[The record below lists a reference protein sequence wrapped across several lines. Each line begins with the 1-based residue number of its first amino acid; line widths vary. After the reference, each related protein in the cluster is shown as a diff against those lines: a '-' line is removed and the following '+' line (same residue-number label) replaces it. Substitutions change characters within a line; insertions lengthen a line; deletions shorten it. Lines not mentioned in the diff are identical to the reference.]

1 MKAEITSADTARIEA
16 LLSRLDPEP
25 RVVCTVPGC
34 LHLHQSPVTSQGTAP
49 ALAA

>member
-34 LHLHQSPVTSQGTAP
+34 LHLHLSPATGEGPAP

>member
-25 RVVCTVPGC
+25 TVVCTVPGC
-34 LHLHQSPVTSQGTAP
+34 LHMHRSTITGNTAP

>member
-1 MKAEITSADTARIEA
+1 MKAAITSADTARIEA

-25 RVVCTVPGC
+25 TVLCTVPGC
-34 LHLHQSPVTSQGTAP
+34 LHLHQSATTREDAAP